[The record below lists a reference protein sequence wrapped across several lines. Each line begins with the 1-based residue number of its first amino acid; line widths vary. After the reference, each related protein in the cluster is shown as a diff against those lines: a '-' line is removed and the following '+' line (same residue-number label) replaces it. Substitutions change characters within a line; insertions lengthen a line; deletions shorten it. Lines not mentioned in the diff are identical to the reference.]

1 MIMKKVIAI
10 YNAPQECGCP
20 FITFINAENGK
31 VIGSV
36 KLEYEN
42 LFYEA
47 GVEEVVR
54 YQATGN
60 ERVRK
65 FDSTELPVVGE
76 VVSTMRRKLW
86 VVDGVNLIKEDNKFV
101 RTFVGQTHEIEV
113 VEKVEWKYLDHN
125 KDEYILKMTELGFD
139 MTGWCH
145 YRRCKTGYKDFLK
158 EITKTY
164 NKDWEILNLIEI

>member
-1 MIMKKVIAI
+1 MKKVIAI

-20 FITFINAENGK
+20 FITFINAENGQ
-31 VIGSV
+31 VIDAV
-36 KLEYEN
+36 DLEYED

-47 GVEEVVR
+47 GVERVVR

-65 FDSTELPVVGE
+65 FYSTKLPEVGE

-86 VVDGVNLIKEDNKFV
+86 VVDDVNLIKEDD
-101 RTFVGQTHEIEV
+101 RIMHTFVGQTHEIEV
-113 VEKVEWKYLDHN
+113 IEVVEWKYLDHN
-125 KDEYILKMTELGFD
+125 KDEYIQKMTELGFD

-145 YRRCKTGYKDFLK
+145 YKRLKTNHMDFLK
-158 EITKTY
+158 AIVKTY
-164 NKDWEILNLIEI
+164 NKDWEILNLIKI